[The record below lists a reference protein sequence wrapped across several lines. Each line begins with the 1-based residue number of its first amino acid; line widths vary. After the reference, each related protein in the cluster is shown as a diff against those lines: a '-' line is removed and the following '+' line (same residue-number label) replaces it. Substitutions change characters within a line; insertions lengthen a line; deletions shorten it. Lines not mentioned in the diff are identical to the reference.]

1 MLVAGVF
8 LWMSS
13 QVEAAPVQLPISP
26 YHLTLG
32 THGRYLNKIEYTDSV
47 QCFYY
52 KSDGTPKSVRTFEN
66 LQPGLGGNLSVYD
79 FTPQEVSSG
88 GWVESKMV
96 VNPTRYAWLYDKWDT
111 DYRYIQV
118 GYDDNGRLA
127 YENGKKYY
135 YDSEGRLESCY
146 YDDDDNGGWY
156 RESYSYS
163 DGEVP
168 YSKEVYKC
176 GDWNDY
182 LVNTYSYSEQSWNY
196 DGKPVTISIS
206 KDYAYWATL
215 ELNWN
220 GDKIISKTYT
230 YADGSPQESIEY
242 SYTDDWNLI
251 QYIDYVYDSDRSIWV
266 PKDKDVV
273 KYGQPYSSEMVGYKW
288 NDGTDGYLPG
298 WEEYERLEMDYY
310 GNIERIERL
319 VPNWWG
325 GESWGTVAT
334 FSYVDEVKEL
344 PDSEAVVIKNLQDS
358 IRSFNPDNYYSTGGI
373 MLLSQLNGV
382 ETNAAVVVDNGHIV
396 EIDVMINYG
405 GMRTAADWYASQYG
419 CPNASVFKG
428 LFTLPKLNSL
438 SMAGMMM
445 EGDINDLV
453 EGVHHESL
461 KSLSCSFNKL
471 SGNIGKIPEHFPNLS
486 YLDVSHNC
494 FSTIF
499 PPIPKSIGGNTGYQ
513 SIDKTVDI
521 YLNSIDRKSL
531 ESELPQIF
539 GDAKEFILTEAPWS
553 AGGWWSVCLTPVGNG
568 YTLIPSILS
577 GERDIDARIIYTSRY
592 GNVVKLYDKNRL
604 YSIKARLYHMP
615 GDSNFD
621 GVADVA
627 DLQFTINCIL
637 KGITSSDYIASYYIN
652 GKLTEPLNYDAADI
666 HSDKKLNVQDIV
678 ALVNILLETPV
689 EEEPATSVRKVMAA
703 DKEIV
708 YKGRI
713 YKEGNEVI
721 LENQTPI
728 AALSLKHSGE
738 IDWVLDGTGLVVS
751 TNDHGVVAYSL
762 ENAVI
767 PAGSHVIGYCSDDAS
782 ILNASAA
789 DVDACRINLNIS
801 GSLTGIEAL
810 EKDLIDEEAVIF
822 GIDGVRRNRLQ
833 PGMNIIV
840 TKDKTYKVNY

>member
-1 MLVAGVF
+1 
-8 LWMSS
+8 
-13 QVEAAPVQLPISP
+13 
-26 YHLTLG
+26 
-32 THGRYLNKIEYTDSV
+32 
-47 QCFYY
+47 
-52 KSDGTPKSVRTFEN
+52 
-66 LQPGLGGNLSVYD
+66 
-79 FTPQEVSSG
+79 
-88 GWVESKMV
+88 
-96 VNPTRYAWLYDKWDT
+96 
-111 DYRYIQV
+111 
-118 GYDDNGRLA
+118 
-127 YENGKKYY
+127 
-135 YDSEGRLESCY
+135 
-146 YDDDDNGGWY
+146 
-156 RESYSYS
+156 
-163 DGEVP
+163 
-168 YSKEVYKC
+168 
-176 GDWNDY
+176 
-182 LVNTYSYSEQSWNY
+182 
-196 DGKPVTISIS
+196 
-206 KDYAYWATL
+206 
-215 ELNWN
+215 
-220 GDKIISKTYT
+220 
-230 YADGSPQESIEY
+230 
-242 SYTDDWNLI
+242 
-251 QYIDYVYDSDRSIWV
+251 
-266 PKDKDVV
+266 
-273 KYGQPYSSEMVGYKW
+273 
-288 NDGTDGYLPG
+288 
-298 WEEYERLEMDYY
+298 
-310 GNIERIERL
+310 
-319 VPNWWG
+319 
-325 GESWGTVAT
+325 
-334 FSYVDEVKEL
+334 
-344 PDSEAVVIKNLQDS
+344 
-358 IRSFNPDNYYSTGGI
+358 
-373 MLLSQLNGV
+373 
-382 ETNAAVVVDNGHIV
+382 
-396 EIDVMINYG
+396 
-405 GMRTAADWYASQYG
+405 
-419 CPNASVFKG
+419 
-428 LFTLPKLNSL
+428 
-438 SMAGMMM
+438 M

-666 HSDKKLNVQDIV
+666 HSDKKLNIQDIV

-689 EEEPATSVRKVMAA
+689 EEEPATSVRKVMAT

-708 YKGRI
+708 YQGRI
-713 YKEGNEVI
+713 FKEGNEVI

-767 PAGSHVIGYCSDDAS
+767 
-782 ILNASAA
+782 
-789 DVDACRINLNIS
+789 
-801 GSLTGIEAL
+801 
-810 EKDLIDEEAVIF
+810 
-822 GIDGVRRNRLQ
+822 RRVA
-833 PGMNIIV
+833 M
-840 TKDKTYKVNY
+840 